1 MNFTAISFN
10 LTEKKKKK
18 KKKKKNSHT
27 KTVLRHEKEP
37 DITLVNFSAIE
48 DKNKKVKQ
56 ESQRG

>member
-10 LTEKKKKK
+10 LTE
-18 KKKKKNSHT
+18 KKKKNSHT

>member
-1 MNFTAISFN
+1 MNFTAISFH
-10 LTEKKKKK
+10 LTGKKKKK
-18 KKKKKNSHT
+18 KKRHT
-27 KTVLRHEKEP
+27 KTDKRHEKEP